1 MLRYLARRI
10 ALTVPIIYGLIT
22 LVFFLLHLLP
32 GDAVS
37 AMMTGF
43 ALSADEQQQLRHELG
58 LDEPLLVQYGRYL
71 ANVSRGDFG
80 RSLFSH
86 QLVSDQILHQLSAT
100 MQLALASMAI
110 AVPVG
115 MLIGVLAA
123 VREGSWIDHVSM
135 ALSLFFVS
143 MPSFWFG
150 LVLIYLFAVV
160 LEWLPAAGSGS
171 AKQLLLPALTLS
183 AYPIAILARLIRT
196 SMLEVL
202 RQDFVVAARAR
213 GLREG
218 RVIVRHALRNALIP
232 IVTVL
237 GLQLGFSL
245 GGAVV
250 VETVFARQGIGQLAV
265 TGIQQRDMP
274 LVQGVVI
281 FVGVIVVLTN
291 LAVDL
296 VYAVVDPRIRFS

>member
-1 MLRYLARRI
+1 MLRYIARRI
-10 ALTVPIIYGLIT
+10 AVAVPIIYGLIT
-22 LVFFLLHLLP
+22 LVFFLMHLLP
-32 GDAVS
+32 GDAVA

-43 ALSADEQQQLRHELG
+43 ALSADEQQKLRHELG
-58 LDEPLLVQYGRYL
+58 LDRPLLVQYGNYL
-71 ANVSRGDFG
+71 VDVSRGDFG

-86 QLVSDQILHQLSAT
+86 QQVSDQILHQLSAT

-115 MLIGVLAA
+115 ILIGVLAA
-123 VREGSWIDHVSM
+123 VKEGSWADHASM
-135 ALSLFFVS
+135 ALSLFCVS

-150 LVLIYLFAVV
+150 LVLIYVFSVALD
-160 LEWLPAAGSGS
+160 WLPAAGSGS
-171 AKQLLLPALTLS
+171 AKQLILPALTLS
-183 AYPIAILARLIRT
+183 AYPIAVLARLVRT

-202 RQDFVVAARAR
+202 RQDFVVAARAK
-213 GLREG
+213 GLRES
-218 RVIVRHALRNALIP
+218 RVIFRHAFRNALIP
-232 IVTVL
+232 VVTVL
-237 GLQLGFSL
+237 GMQLGFAI

-250 VETVFARQGIGQLAV
+250 IETVFARQGIGQLAV

-281 FVGVIVVLTN
+281 FVGVIIVLTN

-296 VYAVVDPRIRFS
+296 MYAVIDPRIRYL